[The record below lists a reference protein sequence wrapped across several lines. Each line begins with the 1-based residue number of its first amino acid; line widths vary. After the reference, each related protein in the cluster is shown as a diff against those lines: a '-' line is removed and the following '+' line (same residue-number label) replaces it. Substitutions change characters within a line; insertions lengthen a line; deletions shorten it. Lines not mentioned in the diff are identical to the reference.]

1 MNGGVDRID
10 TSYEE
15 LRTYIQKQLST
26 AKNKDEYVSYCKSI
40 LQEIAGRPDC
50 DKFLGIHETGKT
62 LFYDFT
68 PELIM
73 EVQKQIAAE
82 QRERDFF
89 RSRKINVKNQ
99 DEARHEVI
107 QDQRTMMQELGQE
120 NEERNNY
127 GE

>member
-62 LFYDFT
+62 LFYAKPNILQASNNSYIILD
-68 PELIM
+68 P
-73 EVQKQIAAE
+73 K
-82 QRERDFF
+82 R
-89 RSRKINVKNQ
+89 
-99 DEARHEVI
+99 
-107 QDQRTMMQELGQE
+107 
-120 NEERNNY
+120 RNFKRY
-127 GE
+127 RLSFGTKRF

>member
-15 LRTYIQKQLST
+15 LRTEIQKRLCA
-26 AKNKDEYVSYCKSI
+26 AKSKEEYVSYCKSI
-40 LQEIAGRPDC
+40 LQEIAGKSDC
-50 DKFLGIHETGKT
+50 DKFLGVHETGKT

-73 EVQKQIAAE
+73 EIQKQKAE
-82 QRERDFF
+82 RRERQFLGA
-89 RSRKINVKNQ
+89 RRINTPMCK
-99 DEARHEVI
+99 EAKRQIEK
-107 QDQRTMMQELGQE
+107 DQITMEQPNAGH
-120 NEERNNY
+120 NNY